1 MCVLFVTMSS
11 FQIEKM
17 YVQRQSEQGW
27 VFYIFEQK
35 MNSID
40 KQSPS
45 KNIVYDYTYV
55 EDKDSVSMLSTI
67 VLRDVARPMKVVIAT
82 ERGIYDFEPEQI
94 YVNTKGDKMVY
105 RLKIGMP
112 FNVWEKIYYSS
123 TPFKLTYEF
132 EREKDGLPLC
142 FNFSN
147 KKEWG
152 SLRENMQKILGLIKL
167 NIKN

>member
-1 MCVLFVTMSS
+1 MCVLIVTMSS
-11 FQIEKM
+11 SKIEKM
-17 YVQRQSEQGW
+17 YVQRQSDHGW

-45 KNIVYDYTYV
+45 KSIVYDYTYV
-55 EDKDSVSMLSTI
+55 EDTDSVSMLSTI
-67 VLRDVARPMKVVIAT
+67 VLRDVAKPMKVVIAT
-82 ERGIYDFEPEQI
+82 EGGLYDFEPEQI

-105 RLKIGMP
+105 RLKIGIP
-112 FNVWEKIYYSS
+112 FKVWEKIYYSS
-123 TPFKLTYEF
+123 SPFKLTYEF
-132 EREKDGLPLC
+132 EGEKDGLPLT

-152 SLRENMQKILGLIKL
+152 SLSENMQKIIGLIKL
-167 NIKN
+167 NIEN